1 MNKYQKALTNLCI
14 EYEGKYVVQFKKGV
28 NRDDYK
34 LLQELVERATPMRPN
49 YIHLINRKRKL
60 YAGSCAIC
68 KQYVSQEHEGMG
80 INEMQFCPSCG
91 QKLKWSDDE

>member
-1 MNKYQKALTNLCI
+1 MNKYEKASNFLSVELNKLMI
-14 EYEGKYVVQFKKGV
+14 LHFAEERQ
-28 NRDDYK
+28 